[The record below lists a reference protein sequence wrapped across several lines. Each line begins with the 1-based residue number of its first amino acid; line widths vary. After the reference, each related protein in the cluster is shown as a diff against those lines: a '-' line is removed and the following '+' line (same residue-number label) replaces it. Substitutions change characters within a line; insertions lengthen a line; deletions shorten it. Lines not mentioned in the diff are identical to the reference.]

1 MARYPRCVTLSR
13 SRCRVPRKKNSSVSA
28 GTSPEYDYASE
39 GKSPMICRLLWRL
52 SHFSRT
58 ACMFFRPAN
67 VSAERVFKKIP
78 CEHDDELDERL
89 YGEHYY
95 HGICHSPPFR
105 SRKPQPVFD
114 AVTRPAPEY
123 RSRQSE
129 HHDGG
134 RDLENPQES
143 VVRNSAVYPVLLQT
157 YSAKGTKRRW
167 PLPRAGYRRQYE
179 THEQYAGRVGIKKP
193 FLFRMAMAF
202 YSKVLCLVL
211 MCGRYFR
218 CL

>member
-1 MARYPRCVTLSR
+1 MNTALVINMARYPRCVTLSR

-28 GTSPEYDYASE
+28 GTSPSMIMLR
-39 GKSPMICRLLWRL
+39 GKEPHDLSPVMAFIA
-52 SHFSRT
+52 FSRT
-58 ACMFFRPAN
+58 ACMFFSPAN
-67 VSAERVFKKIP
+67 VSAERVFQKIP

-134 RDLENPQES
+134 RDLENPQE
-143 VVRNSAVYPVLLQT
+143 
-157 YSAKGTKRRW
+157 
-167 PLPRAGYRRQYE
+167 
-179 THEQYAGRVGIKKP
+179 
-193 FLFRMAMAF
+193 
-202 YSKVLCLVL
+202 
-211 MCGRYFR
+211 R
-218 CL
+218 CP